1 MIDLGTQKTWIIVRD
16 GPISKN
22 HSIDAQ
28 SFAKILNAIQGAIDQ
43 IALSKCGA
51 DYDKNDYRLYVRE
64 IVKGSAAISLS
75 PLFPSTDLKN
85 NNAYV
90 TYVAAATTLDSLIA
104 ASSMEDAEFCSK
116 LNNEVPELELRR
128 KLLASLYTLAS
139 FSSPVEIKTSLEQP
153 ECGYFVPSG
162 KRKYFKTLINS
173 YVDEKCCETIQG
185 IITRIRGDDPCEFTI
200 LSKEGHKIRC
210 FFDSEMEEKIAA
222 LYKKWISVTGDVIYT
237 KTEKKIEHIASL
249 SLYDSEILNKI
260 GRYPLKN
267 QISFHSTYDTCEKWW
282 SLSNDELALSGFGTT
297 YSATIESLE
306 EDLEGHIICL
316 TEYSDD
322 ELSKD
327 SILLKKKL
335 MEYIDF
341 DLILEQIDGKY
352 GFKHACKKT

>member
-1 MIDLGTQKTWIIVRD
+1 MIDLGLQKTWIIVRD

-51 DYDKNDYRLYVRE
+51 EYKKSDYRLYVRE
-64 IVKGSAAISLS
+64 IVQGSAAISLS

-85 NNAYV
+85 NNAYA
-90 TYVAAATTLDSLIA
+90 TYVAAATTLDSLIF
-104 ASSMEDAEFCSK
+104 ASSTEDVEFRSK
-116 LNNEVPELELRR
+116 LKNEVPELELRR
-128 KLLASLYTLAS
+128 KLLASFYTLAS
-139 FSSPVEIKTSLEQP
+139 FASPVEIKTSLEQP
-153 ECGYFVPSG
+153 DCGYFVPPD
-162 KRKYFKTLINS
+162 KRKYFKTLINT
-173 YVDEKCCETIQG
+173 YVDEKCSETVQG
-185 IITRIRGDDPCEFTI
+185 IVTRIRGDEPCEFTI
-200 LSKEGHKIRC
+200 LSKEGDKIRC
-210 FFDSEMEEKIAA
+210 FFDSEMEEKITTF
-222 LYKKWISVTGDVIYT
+222 YKKWISVTGDLIYT
-237 KTEKKIEHIASL
+237 KAEKKIEHITSL

-267 QISFHSTYDTCEKWW
+267 PILFHSTYDNCEKWW

-306 EDLEGHIICL
+306 EDLEGHVICL

-322 ELSKD
+322 DLSKD

-341 DLILEQIDGKY
+341 DQAIDQIDAKY
-352 GFKHACKKT
+352 GFKYACKKT